1 MQHSADVAVCCGC
14 VQSIHVQAMRDKM
27 EEIYKQ
33 WHTHTE
39 QQLAAHIQAAEDK
52 AVADLETQ
60 QRRCAL
66 GLRISHAMC

>member
-1 MQHSADVAVCCGC
+1 
-14 VQSIHVQAMRDKM
+14 MRDKM